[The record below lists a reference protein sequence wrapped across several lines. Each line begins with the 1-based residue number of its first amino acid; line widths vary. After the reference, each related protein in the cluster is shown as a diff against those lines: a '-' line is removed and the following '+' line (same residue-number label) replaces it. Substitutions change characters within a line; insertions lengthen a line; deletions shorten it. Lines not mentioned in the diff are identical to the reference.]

1 MVARMIPTNC
11 NAATILLVLSTFLPI
26 ADFAQVAAENVVYRF
41 PEISAHRGASRYAP
55 ENTLAS
61 FSKAIALGAD
71 FLEVDIRATNDGT
84 QVCLHDGSLKRT
96 TGVEKKLADVSVKDL
111 GDLSAGSW
119 FGRAFAGEKIPSLED
134 LCRMVSAANKD
145 RSRYIKLY
153 VDCKD
158 IDASKVVHILR
169 SHGVLDSAV
178 FYGNL
183 NTLTRIREHAST
195 ARLMPAYPGA
205 ANAPSV
211 IQQLR
216 PYAFDVSPAELDDT
230 VIRVCHESGIK
241 VFTDLLDEYDTSL
254 QYARA
259 IRLGVDVIQTDDI
272 IAVQQEID
280 KHKGSQIK

>member
-1 MVARMIPTNC
+1 MVARMTPTNR
-11 NAATILLVLSTFLPI
+11 NVVTFLLVACTFLPI

-61 FSKAIALGAD
+61 FSAAIALGAD
-71 FLEVDIRATNDGT
+71 FLEVDVRTTRDGA

-96 TGVEKKLADVSVKDL
+96 TGVEKKIADVSVKNL
-111 GDLSAGSW
+111 RDLSAGSW
-119 FGRAFAGEKIPSLED
+119 FGKEFAGEKIPLLED
-134 LCRMVSAANKD
+134 LCKLVSAVNKD
-145 RSRYIKLY
+145 RERYMKLY

-158 IDASKVVHILR
+158 IDASKVVRILR
-169 SHGVLDSAV
+169 DHGVLDSAV
-178 FYGNL
+178 FYGSL

-195 ARLMPAYPGA
+195 ARLMPAYPDA
-205 ANAPSV
+205 ADVRSV

-216 PYAFDVSPAELDDT
+216 PYAFDVSAAALDDT
-230 VIRVCHESGIK
+230 VIRFCHENGIK
-241 VFTDLLDEYDTSL
+241 VFTDLLDEYDTPL
-254 QYARA
+254 QYNSA

-272 IAVQQEID
+272 VAVQHEID